1 MFRNKDVACLVAGIK
16 FICFILF
23 PETFVGSQL
32 LPTVLDLVQEG
43 QSDQPFFPQ
52 MIPQTWCDRST
63 FEFYWTP
70 KTKAVWLEVKI
81 DHNNR
86 PEGPK
91 STEKGTLPRRRQQGF
106 IHSTYFD
113 STPSQTI
120 KSTHLIPGSTQSS
133 SHGFH
138 PGRSWL
144 LMSLAP
150 LIGSAAQDG
159 ESRRP
164 DPAGR

>member
-1 MFRNKDVACLVAGIK
+1 MFGGRDQIHLLHTVSRNIRRIAAVANGARSCPGR
-16 FICFILF
+16 
-23 PETFVGSQL
+23 PERSA
-32 LPTVLDLVQEG
+32 
-43 QSDQPFFPQ
+43 FFPQ